1 MFAKLQIIL
10 VMSPGPSPSSHLT
23 WCWEL
28 AELQEPGVQGHC
40 HLPAAVAPL
49 VEGLLPASLTVQGG
63 LQSGHR
69 SLVSHMEHTGVLQG
83 GALCSS
89 QAAPHQGL
97 RGPSRLVPLTLMLG
111 PLCSGDG
118 FFSSFT

>member
-1 MFAKLQIIL
+1 MCRGTAIFQQLWPPWWK
-10 VMSPGPSPSSHLT
+10 SS
-23 WCWEL
+23 
-28 AELQEPGVQGHC
+28 
-40 HLPAAVAPL
+40 
-49 VEGLLPASLTVQGG
+49 ASLTVQGG

-97 RGPSRLVPLTLMLG
+97 RGPSRLVPLTLTLG